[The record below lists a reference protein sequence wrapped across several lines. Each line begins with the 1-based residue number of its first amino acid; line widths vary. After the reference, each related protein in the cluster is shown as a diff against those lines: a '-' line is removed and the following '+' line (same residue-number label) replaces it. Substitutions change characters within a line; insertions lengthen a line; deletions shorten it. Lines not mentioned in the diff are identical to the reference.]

1 LIFTQPTTI
10 SETHH
15 YCQFLIGVKAKFIK
29 HNRIISGT
37 KTGLNKIKNNRETS
51 LQINS
56 NLLIFLS
63 ELRKSIRLLGFSVI
77 IGTAA
82 LYVLSPTVL
91 TGLQNHLEQ
100 QLSFFTVA
108 GPFLAHVKLSFF
120 VTLFVLM
127 PGILYCFWMALGKP
141 FKLKESTLA
150 WFVLFTTMLFYL
162 GAGFCYFITL
172 PYGVKFLLGFQSD
185 QLKPVIAIR
194 KFVNFVTI
202 FILAFGVIFELP
214 IFMVFA
220 AKVGI
225 CSRQTFEKHRRYA
238 VLIISIMAALLTPTP
253 DIVNM
258 LLMGGPLYLLYE
270 VGILVL
276 KMMKI

>member
-1 LIFTQPTTI
+1 M
-10 SETHH
+10 
-15 YCQFLIGVKAKFIK
+15 K
-29 HNRIISGT
+29 
-37 KTGLNKIKNNRETS
+37 
-51 LQINS
+51 INS
-56 NLLIFLS
+56 SLLIFLS

-77 IGTAA
+77 IGTGA
-82 LYVLSPTVL
+82 LYILSSTVLSA
-91 TGLQNHLEQ
+91 LQNHLNQ
-100 QLSFFTVA
+100 QLAFFTVA
-108 GPFLAHVKLSFF
+108 EPFLAHVKLSFF

-127 PGILYCFWMALGKP
+127 PGILYCLWMALGKP
-141 FKLKESTLA
+141 FKLEESTLT
-150 WFVLFTTMLFYL
+150 WFVFFTTVLFYI

-172 PYGVKFLLGFQSD
+172 PYGVKFLLGFESN
-185 QLKPVIAIR
+185 QLKPVIAIS

-214 IFMVFA
+214 IFMIFA

-225 CSRQTFEKHRRYA
+225 CTRQTFEKHRRYA
-238 VLIISIMAALLTPTP
+238 VLVISIMAALLTPTP
-253 DIVNM
+253 DVVNM

>member
-1 LIFTQPTTI
+1 M
-10 SETHH
+10 
-15 YCQFLIGVKAKFIK
+15 K
-29 HNRIISGT
+29 
-37 KTGLNKIKNNRETS
+37 
-51 LQINS
+51 INS

-77 IGTAA
+77 IGTGA

-91 TGLQNHLEQ
+91 AGLQNHLDQ

-108 GPFLAHVKLSFF
+108 EPFLAHVKLSFF

-141 FKLKESTLA
+141 FKLEESTLA
-150 WFVLFTTMLFYL
+150 YFIFFTTVLFYL

-172 PYGVKFLLGFQSD
+172 PYGVKFLLGFQSE
-185 QLKPVIAIR
+185 QLKAVISIS

-202 FILAFGVIFELP
+202 FILAFGIIFELP

-225 CSRQTFEKHRRYA
+225 CTRQTFEKHRRYA

-253 DIVNM
+253 DVVNM

-270 VGILVL
+270 IGILVL
-276 KMMKI
+276 KMMRI

>member
-1 LIFTQPTTI
+1 L
-10 SETHH
+10 E
-15 YCQFLIGVKAKFIK
+15 
-29 HNRIISGT
+29 
-37 KTGLNKIKNNRETS
+37 
-51 LQINS
+51 INS

-63 ELRKSIRLLGFSVI
+63 ELRKSIRLLGAAVI

-82 LYVLSPTVL
+82 LYILSSTVL
-91 TGLQNHLEQ
+91 AGLQDHLGQ
-100 QLSFFTVA
+100 KLAFFTVA
-108 GPFLAHVKLSFF
+108 EPFLAHVKLSFF

-127 PGILYCFWMALGKP
+127 PGILYCLWMALGKP

-150 WFVLFTTMLFYL
+150 WFVFFTTVLFYS

-172 PYGVKFLLGFQSD
+172 PYGVKFLLGFQST
-185 QLKPVIAIR
+185 QLKPVISISR
-194 KFVNFVTI
+194 FVNFVTM

-225 CSRQTFEKHRRYA
+225 CSCSTFKRHRRYA

-270 VGILVL
+270 AGILVL
-276 KMMKI
+276 KMMRL